1 MKVICIFPN
10 EESTMRLFG
19 ALLAEK
25 HESWS
30 TGKRYFDMT
39 EFHEWREARQ
49 KNQCQKVRSI
59 I

>member
-1 MKVICIFPN
+1 MLQSSPN
-10 EESTMRLFG
+10 EHSALRLIG

-39 EFHEWREARQ
+39 EFHEWREAKQ
-49 KNQCQKVRSI
+49 KESEQKVRSI
-59 I
+59 M